1 MPLKEF
7 YDQQVNWSPPFED
20 GLERATVVVPRDY
33 SNPDGPKL
41 TIALAR
47 LKATDPAKR
56 RGVLLAVNGGPGGDG
71 GDGLALIKHL
81 GARVRTAYDLI
92 GFDPRGFGESTK
104 LYSEVTIPK
113 APFDSRPPD
122 SLFEQLAEDMRVR
135 ELACEKAGGE
145 LRPHITTRN
154 TARDMDLI
162 RVVLGEEK
170 ISFVGYAYGT
180 YVGAVYGT
188 MFPEHLDRTV
198 LDSCINPQW
207 TWREQF
213 VTQAEAVYRNVM
225 HWANWTA
232 DRDGHFHLGRDA
244 QQVIAEIEK
253 VVAQLEAADQ
263 IHLRTL
269 LDGAVGTR
277 ATDRAQWDSLGYL
290 IGDLRTALQDGN
302 IDKARTLIVGQGTW
316 RPHDQEGDLRV
327 GVLEAITL
335 ETYWPQDLEVYYN
348 DVRKHR
354 AEHPYGYGVLRAQ
367 PWVGAFR
374 TFESLE
380 PPTKLAQPG
389 YPKGLV
395 VQADGD
401 PMDRYEGGVVLAELL
416 DHPLVVIED
425 SGDHEVYA
433 LAGNEVLDA
442 LVDDYLVDGTLPAEA
457 RVTIPGHVKR
467 PDIPQD

>member
-33 SNPDGPKL
+33 SDPDGPKL
-41 TIALAR
+41 TIAVAR

-71 GDGLALIKHL
+71 GDGLGLIKRL
-81 GARVRTAYDLI
+81 GKRVRTAYDLI
-92 GFDPRGFGESTK
+92 GFDPRGYGESTK

-122 SLFEQLAEDMRVR
+122 SLFEQLAEDMRLR
-135 ELACEKAGGE
+135 ELGCEKGGGE

-188 MFPEHLDRTV
+188 MFPENLDRTV

-213 VTQAEAVYRNVM
+213 VTQAEAVYRNVAL
-225 HWANWTA
+225 WAEWTA
-232 DRDGHFHLGRDA
+232 QRDGHFHLGTSSD
-244 QQVIAEIEK
+244 QVIAEIEA
-253 VVAQLEAADQ
+253 VVEKLEEGDQ
-263 IHLRTL
+263 IQLRTL
-269 LDGAVGTR
+269 FDGAVGTR
-277 ATDRAQWDSLGYL
+277 STDRAQWDSLGYL
-290 IGDLRTALQDGN
+290 IGDLRTTLQDAN
-302 IDKARTLIVGQGTW
+302 YDKARSLIVGQATW
-316 RPHDQEGDLRV
+316 RPQDSEGDLRV

-335 ETYWPQDLEVYYN
+335 ETYWPQDLEVYYA

-354 AEHPYGYGVLRAQ
+354 AQHPYGYGVLRAQ

-401 PMDRYEGGVVLAELL
+401 PMDRVEGGIELAALL
-416 DHPLVVIED
+416 DHPLVLVED
-425 SGDHEVYA
+425 SGDHEVYG
-433 LAGNEVLDA
+433 LAGNEVLDS
-442 LVDDYLVDGTLPAEA
+442 LVDDYLVDGALPASKHT
-457 RVTIPGHVKR
+457 RVPGHVQR
-467 PDIPQD
+467 PNIPKD

>member
-1 MPLKEF
+1 VPLKEF

-20 GLERATVVVPRDY
+20 GLERATVVAPRDY
-33 SNPDGPKL
+33 SDPDGPRI
-41 TIALAR
+41 TIAVAR
-47 LKATDPAKR
+47 LRATDPHRR
-56 RGVLLAVNGGPGGDG
+56 RGILLAVNGGPGGDG
-71 GDGLALIKHL
+71 GDGLRLIKHFGPRL
-81 GARVRTAYDLI
+81 RTSYDLI
-92 GFDPRGFGESTK
+92 GFDPRGYGESTK

-122 SLFEQLAEDMRVR
+122 SLFEQLAEDMRER
-135 ELACEKAGGE
+135 ELGCQRAGGD

-162 RVVLGEEK
+162 RAVLGEEK
-170 ISFVGYAYGT
+170 ISFVGYAYGS

-198 LDSCINPQW
+198 FDSCINPQW

-225 HWANWTA
+225 HWATWTA
-232 DRDGHFHLGRDA
+232 ERDNHFRLGRDPHD
-244 QQVIAEIEK
+244 VISEIEK
-253 VVAQLEAADQ
+253 VVAKLEEADA

-277 ATDRAQWDSLGYL
+277 ATDRGQWDSLGYL
-290 IGDLRTALQDGN
+290 IGDLRTALNDGN
-302 IDKARTLIVGQGTW
+302 LDKARLLIAGEGTW
-316 RPHDQEGDLRV
+316 RPQDQEGDLRV

-335 ETYWPQDLEVYYN
+335 ETYWPQDLEVYYR
-348 DVRKHR
+348 DVREHR
-354 AEHPYGYGVLRAQ
+354 AKHPYGYGVLRAQ

-374 TFESLE
+374 TFESIE

-401 PMDRYEGGVVLAELL
+401 PFDRYEGGVALAGLL

-433 LAGNEVLDA
+433 LAGNEVLDE
-442 LVDDYLVDGTLPAEA
+442 LVDRYLVGGELPEA
-457 RVTIPGHVKR
+457 KYTTVPPSVQR
-467 PDIPQD
+467 PDIPRD

>member
-33 SNPDGPKL
+33 ANPDGPKL

-47 LKATDPAKR
+47 LRATDPAKR

-71 GDGLALIKHL
+71 GDGLALIKHF
-81 GARVRTAYDLI
+81 GARLRTAYDLI
-92 GFDPRGFGESTK
+92 GFDPRGYGESTK

-122 SLFEQLAEDMRVR
+122 ALFEQLAEDMRLR
-135 ELACEKAGGE
+135 ELGCEKAGGE
-145 LRPHITTRN
+145 LRQHITTRN

-162 RVVLGEEK
+162 RAVLGEEK

-213 VTQAEAVYRNVM
+213 VTQAEAVYRNVLL
-225 HWANWTA
+225 WADWTA
-232 DRDGHFHLGRDA
+232 ERDGHFRLGRDA
-244 QQVIAEIEK
+244 ESVIAEIEK
-253 VVAQLEAADQ
+253 VVAKLEESEQ

-290 IGDLRTALQDGN
+290 IGDLRTALQDN
-302 IDKARTLIVGQGTW
+302 NVDKARTLIVGQGTW
-316 RPHDQEGDLRV
+316 RPQDQEGDLRV

-335 ETYWPQDLEVYYN
+335 ETYWPQDLEVYYS

-354 AEHPYGYGVLRAQ
+354 AAHPYGYGVLRAQ

-433 LAGNEVLDA
+433 LAGNDVLDE
-442 LVDDYLVDGTLPAEA
+442 LVDRYLVDGVLPEA
-457 RVTIPGHVKR
+457 KYSTVPGHVKR
-467 PDIPQD
+467 PDIPKD

>member
-1 MPLKEF
+1 VPLKEF

-33 SNPDGPKL
+33 SNPDGPKI

-47 LKATDPAKR
+47 LRATDPGKR

-71 GDGLALIKHL
+71 GDGLALIKHF
-81 GARVRTAYDLI
+81 GARLRTAYDLI
-92 GFDPRGFGESTK
+92 GFDPRGYGESTK

-122 SLFEQLAEDMRVR
+122 SLFEQLAEDMRLR
-135 ELACEKAGGE
+135 ELGCEKAGGE

-232 DRDGHFHLGRDA
+232 DRDSHFHLGRDA
-244 QQVIAEIEK
+244 GAVITEIEA
-253 VVAQLEAADQ
+253 VVEKLEEADQ

-316 RPHDQEGDLRV
+316 RPQDQEGDLRV

-335 ETYWPQDLEVYYN
+335 ETYWPQDLEVYYR
-348 DVRKHR
+348 DVREHR
-354 AEHPYGYGVLRAQ
+354 AKHPYGYGVLRAQ

-433 LAGNEVLDA
+433 LAGNEVLDD
-442 LVDDYLVDGTLPAEA
+442 LVDRYLVDGELPEAA
-457 RVTIPGHVKR
+457 RVTVPGHVKR

>member
-33 SNPDGPKL
+33 ANPDGPKL
-41 TIALAR
+41 TIAIAR
-47 LKATDPAKR
+47 LRATDPGRR

-71 GDGLALIKHL
+71 GDGLALIKHF
-81 GARVRTAYDLI
+81 GARLRSAYDLI

-122 SLFEQLAEDMRVR
+122 SLFEQLAEDMRLR
-135 ELACEKAGGE
+135 ELGCEKAGGE

-162 RVVLGEEK
+162 RAVLGEEK

-213 VTQAEAVYRNVM
+213 VTQAEAVYRNVV

-232 DRDGHFHLGRDA
+232 ERDGHFHLGRDA
-244 QQVIAEIEK
+244 ESVIAEIEK
-253 VVAQLEAADQ
+253 VVVALDAADQ
-263 IHLRTL
+263 VHLRTL

-277 ATDRAQWDSLGYL
+277 STDRAQWDSLGYL

-302 IDKARTLIVGQGTW
+302 VEKARTLIVGQGTW

-335 ETYWPQDLEVYYN
+335 ETYWPQDLEVYYK

-354 AEHPYGYGVLRAQ
+354 AQHPYGYGVLRAQ

-389 YPKGLV
+389 YPRGLV

-433 LAGNEVLDA
+433 LAGNEVLDE
-442 LVDDYLVDGTLPAEA
+442 LVDRYLVDGELPAQA
-457 RVTIPGHVKR
+457 LVTIPGHVKR
-467 PDIPQD
+467 PDIPKD